1 MENEIN
7 KKKCQTNSNKNKLNV
22 GSFNKVDDHPSAR
35 VLMNQILESNN
46 NKNLNNLNANQY
58 INYNINLSENNNNN
72 GELLQKRENND
83 NLITINLNIP
93 KN

>member
-7 KKKCQTNSNKNKLNV
+7 KKKCQTNSNKNKLSV

-58 INYNINLSENNNNN
+58 INYNINISENNNNN